1 MTRCVG
7 FCPCL
12 LTRTDIEI
20 SGWVFFFFFLMLQSL
35 RCIFFPKHTQYLTPK
50 LFRRFGSS
58 YLAII
63 PIYCV
68 IIHFFFYFS
77 RSEIVQRGHFCLV
90 WRLFSEGFS
99 FAFLSTGELLP
110 TQTTRQHEIVDSGP
124 NLVAWGNGQPLLSS
138 PAV

>member
-12 LTRTDIEI
+12 LARTDIEFIRI
-20 SGWVFFFFFLMLQSL
+20 SLFFFHVAEFKVH
-35 RCIFFPKHTQYLTPK
+35 FFPKHTQYLTPK
-50 LFRRFGSS
+50 HFWRFGLS

-68 IIHFFFYFS
+68 IINFFFYFS

-110 TQTTRQHEIVDSGP
+110 TQATRQHKIVDSGP